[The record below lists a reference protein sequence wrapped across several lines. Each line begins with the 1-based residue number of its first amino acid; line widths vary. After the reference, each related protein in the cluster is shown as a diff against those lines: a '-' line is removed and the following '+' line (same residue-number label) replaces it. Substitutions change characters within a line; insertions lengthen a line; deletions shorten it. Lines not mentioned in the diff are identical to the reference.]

1 MKEHHEMAK
10 EKKQMEQE
18 LKSYESIFLKCMLVI
33 KIKWRYQRNR
43 EMDTKKRK
51 LSYYLKNE

>member
-33 KIKWRYQRNR
+33 MVK
-43 EMDTKKRK
+43 
-51 LSYYLKNE
+51 